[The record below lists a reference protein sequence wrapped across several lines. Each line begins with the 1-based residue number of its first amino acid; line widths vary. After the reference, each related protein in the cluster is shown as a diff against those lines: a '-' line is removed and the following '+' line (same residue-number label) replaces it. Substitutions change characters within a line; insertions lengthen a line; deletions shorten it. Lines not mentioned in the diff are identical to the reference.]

1 MGVYTET
8 WESQE
13 LIEVSRNWNK
23 AVSKLYQNVYMLDIR
38 PYQLTR
44 NPSNGSAVYRSR
56 DTDETCDN
64 ITALSLV
71 GVLMT
76 CSGRINNIIN
86 YIY

>member
-1 MGVYTET
+1 
-8 WESQE
+8 
-13 LIEVSRNWNK
+13 
-23 AVSKLYQNVYMLDIR
+23 MLDIR